1 MALNFPASPTTGQKF
16 TSGAQTWTYDGTK
29 WISSTSAVT
38 GATGFGATGFTGATG
53 QFGATGFIGA
63 TGTSSSPAG
72 STGFIQYYASATTL
86 GATGALFWDVTNL
99 RLGIGTTS
107 PGALLHVNGNGP
119 ALGTGINIQ
128 NVYAYGTSG
137 LIGYTMRRSGDT
149 NGGWL
154 LGTGDAVEG
163 DWSVRQNQGSGTAP
177 IGRLYLHPTSGT
189 SWLRPQANS
198 TTAFQFQNAAGTSIL
213 NVDSTNG
220 QVGIGTTS
228 PGGILDVT
236 AAGQNQSWFRSSG
249 TNGTFIELGN
259 STNGYVEFQAEG
271 TTGNFY
277 LTHNGVAG
285 GVLKSVRSGAVANT
299 LVLNSGYAC
308 IGTTSGTST
317 QGTAINASYDAN
329 STIVIGKNNG
339 AGSNNWIEFFY
350 GGASRGYINWN
361 GSGVSYTSTSD
372 YRLKENVVPF
382 VNGLQTVNQLK
393 PVNFDWKENGQTSTG
408 FIAHEVQSVVPEAV
422 SGKKDDVDQGGK
434 PLYQGIDQSKLVV
447 YLVAAIQELTAKVAA
462 LETSNTG
469 ATGISGAT
477 GI

>member
-38 GATGFGATGFTGATG
+38 GATGF
-53 QFGATGFIGA
+53 IGA
-63 TGTSSSPAG
+63 TGTTLSPAG

-86 GATGALFWDVTNL
+86 GATGALFWDVTNS
-99 RLGIGTTS
+99 RLGIGT
-107 PGALLHVNGNGP
+107 
-119 ALGTGINIQ
+119 Q
-128 NVYAYGTSG
+128 
-137 LIGYTMRRSGDT
+137 
-149 NGGWL
+149 
-154 LGTGDAVEG
+154 
-163 DWSVRQNQGSGTAP
+163 
-177 IGRLYLHPTSGT
+177 
-189 SWLRPQANS
+189 
-198 TTAFQFQNAAGTSIL
+198 
-213 NVDSTNG
+213 
-220 QVGIGTTS
+220 S

-236 AAGQNQSWFRSSG
+236 APSSGIHQSWFRSSG

-259 STNGYVEFQAEG
+259 STNGYVEFQVEG

-277 LTHNGVAG
+277 LNHNGGAG
-285 GVLKSVRSGAVANT
+285 AVLRSYRSGAVTNT

-317 QGTAINASYDAN
+317 VGTAINTSYDAN

-350 GGASRGYINWN
+350 GGASRGYINYN

-422 SGKKDDVDQGGK
+422 SGKKDDVDQEGK